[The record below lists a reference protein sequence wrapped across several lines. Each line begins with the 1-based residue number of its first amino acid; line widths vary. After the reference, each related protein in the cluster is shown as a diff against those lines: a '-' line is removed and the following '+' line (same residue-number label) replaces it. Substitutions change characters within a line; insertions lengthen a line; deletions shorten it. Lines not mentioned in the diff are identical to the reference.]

1 MTDQEEYD
9 NAYLKSYNRQIN
21 ERFAKM
27 TPEEAR
33 RWHVLDDEEVCASSW
48 NRYVARKLR
57 RVKR

>member
-9 NAYLKSYNRQIN
+9 KAYLKSYNRQIN

-33 RWHVLDDEEVCASSW
+33 RWHVEEDENGYPSH
-48 NRYVARKLR
+48 RGYVARKLR